1 MAEKE
6 ENKDKPLYEGE
17 ASFAPYPLSVS
28 SPEIKPEDK
37 RLIKGNA
44 HEAMQHQANQQIA
57 MLRKQAELI
66 LQQVRDIEE
75 RVEISK
81 RIYEADIR
89 FTPDVGQTYHLYRK
103 NGKNVVTMVSPDE
116 WGAAMPYDEYIASMK
131 LLADKS
137 WDIINRNKD
146 AEI

>member
-1 MAEKE
+1 MSYDPE
-6 ENKDKPLYEGE
+6 KDKPIYDGE

-28 SPEIKPEDK
+28 SPQIKPEDK
-37 RLIKGNA
+37 RLVKGNA
-44 HEAMQHQANQQIA
+44 YEAMQQQANQQIA

-66 LQQVRDIEE
+66 LQQVKAIEE

-81 RIYEADIR
+81 RIYEADMR

-103 NGKNVVTMVSPDE
+103 NGKNVITMVSPQE
-116 WGAAMPYDEYIASMK
+116 WGATMPYDEYIASMK
-131 LLADKS
+131 LLADKT
-137 WDIINRNKD
+137 WDIIHKNEN